1 MSSINNFFRRLKE
14 RPSLY
19 FILLALITA
28 FSAIEAYNPIIRKYG
43 SFSHVLEENYVKKL
57 SDWLV
62 NAGDFMTSGAKT
74 VYYILFAV
82 LILLIFSAISAL
94 FFSGYANKLLLAVEG
109 KKKEKGEFVQGIK
122 QKFFKTLL
130 YIYSAVVL
138 SAAFYFMV
146 IYAAVPVFFRIN
158 QLTDG
163 NADVLFSALIMG
175 LLTLIVV
182 VFALV
187 FYCMYFSYILPSISG
202 LKRGVVLAGLRMT
215 NTYIWYL
222 LPKTL
227 MFMIGEALIR
237 TLLFVIHYGHSS
249 VEMSILVLCITSLL
263 RSVLY
268 FVYLYFTFNTFVA
281 MREDLYPEYSDA
293 NDEEEVAEEAM
304 VAQKIEKKNEKPV
317 AKQVKQNMQNN
328 MDSYTDDNQRKIEFE
343 EDDND
348 EEELQIN
355 RFSRNIKGRNV
366 KTEDTTAA
374 NSATENTRVE
384 DDFKSQTS
392 SRRNRVVSKPL
403 EEIKMKK
410 SEIKAETNDLAE
422 DDYDDSF

>member
-94 FFSGYANKLLLAVEG
+94 FFSGYANKLLLAVEE

-158 QLTDG
+158 QLTEG

-202 LKRGVVLAGLRMT
+202 LKRGAVLAGLRMT
-215 NTYIWYL
+215 NTYVWYL

-293 NDEEEVAEEAM
+293 NDEEEIAEEAI
-304 VAQKIEKKNEKPV
+304 ANQKIEKKNEV
-317 AKQVKQNMQNN
+317 SAVGQVKQNVQNKT
-328 MDSYTDDNQRKIEFE
+328 DSYAQDNQSKIEFE
-343 EDDND
+343 DDDED

-355 RFSRNIKGRNV
+355 RFSRNAK
-366 KTEDTTAA
+366 
-374 NSATENTRVE
+374 
-384 DDFKSQTS
+384 S
-392 SRRNRVVSKPL
+392 SRRSRVVSKPL
-403 EEIKMKK
+403 EAKMKK
-410 SEIKAETNDLAE
+410 TEIEAGTNETAEE
-422 DDYDDSF
+422 DYDDSF

>member
-158 QLTDG
+158 QLTEG

-202 LKRGVVLAGLRMT
+202 LKRGAVLAGLRMT

-293 NDEEEVAEEAM
+293 NDEEEIAEEAIA
-304 VAQKIEKKNEKPV
+304 AQKIEKKNEV
-317 AKQVKQNMQNN
+317 SAVGQVKQNVQNK
-328 MDSYTDDNQRKIEFE
+328 TDAYAQDNQSKIEFE
-343 EDDND
+343 DDDED

-355 RFSRNIKGRNV
+355 RFSRNAK
-366 KTEDTTAA
+366 
-374 NSATENTRVE
+374 
-384 DDFKSQTS
+384 S
-392 SRRNRVVSKPL
+392 SRRSRVVSKPL
-403 EEIKMKK
+403 EAKMKK
-410 SEIKAETNDLAE
+410 TEIEAGTNETAEE
-422 DDYDDSF
+422 DYDDSF

>member
-158 QLTDG
+158 QLTEG

-202 LKRGVVLAGLRMT
+202 LKRGAVLAGLRMT
-215 NTYIWYL
+215 NTYVWYL

-304 VAQKIEKKNEKPV
+304 ANQKIEKKNEV
-317 AKQVKQNMQNN
+317 SAVGQVKQNVQNKT
-328 MDSYTDDNQRKIEFE
+328 DSYAQDNQSKIEFE
-343 EDDND
+343 DDDED

-355 RFSRNIKGRNV
+355 RFSRNAK
-366 KTEDTTAA
+366 
-374 NSATENTRVE
+374 
-384 DDFKSQTS
+384 S
-392 SRRNRVVSKPL
+392 SRRSRVVSKPL
-403 EEIKMKK
+403 EAKMKK
-410 SEIKAETNDLAE
+410 TEIEAGTNETAEE
-422 DDYDDSF
+422 DYDDSF

>member
-293 NDEEEVAEEAM
+293 NDEEEIAEEAIA
-304 VAQKIEKKNEKPV
+304 AQKIEKKNEV
-317 AKQVKQNMQNN
+317 SAVGQVKQNVQNK
-328 MDSYTDDNQRKIEFE
+328 TDAYAQDNQSKIEFE
-343 EDDND
+343 DDDED

-355 RFSRNIKGRNV
+355 RFSRNAK
-366 KTEDTTAA
+366 
-374 NSATENTRVE
+374 
-384 DDFKSQTS
+384 S
-392 SRRNRVVSKPL
+392 SRRSRVVSKPL
-403 EEIKMKK
+403 EAKMKK
-410 SEIKAETNDLAE
+410 TEIEAGTNETAEE
-422 DDYDDSF
+422 DYDDSF

>member
-94 FFSGYANKLLLAVEG
+94 FFSGYANKLLLAVEE

-158 QLTDG
+158 QLTEG

-202 LKRGVVLAGLRMT
+202 LKRGAVLAGLRMT
-215 NTYIWYL
+215 NTYVWYL

-293 NDEEEVAEEAM
+293 NDEEEIAEEA
-304 VAQKIEKKNEKPV
+304 VAAQKIEKKNEV
-317 AKQVKQNMQNN
+317 SAVGQVKQNVQNKT
-328 MDSYTDDNQRKIEFE
+328 DSYAQDNQSKIEFE
-343 EDDND
+343 DDDED

-355 RFSRNIKGRNV
+355 RFSRNAK
-366 KTEDTTAA
+366 
-374 NSATENTRVE
+374 
-384 DDFKSQTS
+384 S
-392 SRRNRVVSKPL
+392 SRRSRVVSKPL
-403 EEIKMKK
+403 EAKMKK
-410 SEIKAETNDLAE
+410 TEIEAGTNETAEE
-422 DDYDDSF
+422 DYDDSF